1 MNSELSRMPEPG
13 FAGFPPLRS
22 CDQRA
27 SEAIVRRYLE
37 TGLEEINVDLLEADF
52 WTGTILAIV
61 CHKTGSGA
69 DDAPEPLRHG
79 NRVGTAREMPT
90 RRMGL
95 TPPTT

>member
-52 WTGTILAIV
+52 WPGIA
-61 CHKTGSGA
+61 SG
-69 DDAPEPLRHG
+69 L
-79 NRVGTAREMPT
+79 VGTWFSMSAMAC
-90 RRMGL
+90 GC
-95 TPPTT
+95 